1 MIAYL
6 ESMFRGLVLTA
17 FGLVPFI
24 LAAQSESVMLP
35 DTLSSDGETLVQ
47 QAGNAGMAPEV
58 GHEVALPDEQQHD
71 RATLRIRI
79 ARSRGDHE
87 PWDLWEHAGE
97 IAGGVFE
104 WLLTR

>member
-17 FGLVPFI
+17 FGLVPVV
-24 LAAQSESVMLP
+24 LAAQSEGVMLP
-35 DTLSSDGETLVQ
+35 DTLRSQRETLVQ
-47 QAGNAGMAPEV
+47 PTGAIGMAPEV
-58 GHEVALPDEQQHD
+58 GHEVALPEELQQG

-79 ARSRGDHE
+79 TRSGVDHE